1 MAKRRKDESPERQ
14 ALREIMNGYLKENP
28 VKNGTDVNGLMREMM
43 SVILEGS
50 LDGEMEE
57 ELGYSKYDFRS

>member
-1 MAKRRKDESPERQ
+1 MSKRRGDKSPERQ
-14 ALREIMNGYLKENP
+14 ALREMMNGYLNENP
-28 VKNGTDVNGLMREMM
+28 VKNETDVNGLMREMM

-57 ELGYSKYDFRS
+57 ELG

>member
-1 MAKRRKDESPERQ
+1 MVKRRRDESPERQ
-14 ALREIMNGYLKENP
+14 ALREMVSGYLKENP
-28 VKNGTDVNGLMREMM
+28 VKNGTDVNSLMREML

-57 ELGYSKYDFRS
+57 